1 MSTLKVETIQ
11 DTNGNNSS
19 TPQQVASGRAKAW
32 VEFSGQ
38 GSATDIV
45 SFGVSSIQDNGVDRR
60 SNGNYTVNFSSN
72 FSNTNYA
79 VFATSGL
86 NVDSLTNTTPVNE
99 RDNVAVVLNKFVD
112 KVYIGCGDLDD
123 GEPDDQD
130 RISVIIFA

>member
-1 MSTLKVETIQ
+1 MSTLKVGNIQ

-19 TPQQVASGRAKAW
+19 TPQQVASGRAKVW

-38 GSATDIV
+38 GSATEIV
-45 SFGVSSIQDNGVDRR
+45 SFGVSSVARR
-60 SNGNYTVNFSSN
+60 SNGNYTINFSSN

-79 VFATSGL
+79 VFASSGVNL
-86 NVDSLTNTTPVNE
+86 DSFVNGNDGI
-99 RDNVAVVLNKFVD
+99 DNIAIVLNKFVD

-123 GEPDDQD
+123 GAPDDQD

>member
-1 MSTLKVETIQ
+1 MSTLKVGNIQ

-19 TPQQVASGRAKAW
+19 TPQQVASGRAKVW

-79 VFATSGL
+79 VFATSGVDRDSYVDG
-86 NVDSLTNTTPVNE
+86 VDSI
-99 RDNVAVVLNKFVD
+99 DNIAIVLNKFVD
-112 KVYIGCGDLDD
+112 KVYIGAGDLDN
-123 GEPDDQD
+123 GAPDDQD
-130 RISVIIFA
+130 RISVVIFA

>member
-38 GSATDIV
+38 GSATEIV
-45 SFGVSSIQDNGVDRR
+45 SFGVSSIIDRR
-60 SNGNYTVNFSSN
+60 SNGNYTINFSSN

-123 GEPDDQD
+123 GAPDDQD
-130 RISVIIFA
+130 RISVVIFA

>member
-1 MSTLKVETIQ
+1 MSTLKVGNIQ

-38 GSATDIV
+38 GSATEIV
-45 SFGVSSIQDNGVDRR
+45 SFGVSSVDRR

-79 VFATSGL
+79 VFATSGINIDTYADGL
-86 NVDSLTNTTPVNE
+86 QNQ
-99 RDNVAVVLNKFVD
+99 DNIAMVLNKFVD

-123 GEPDDQD
+123 GANDDQD